1 MHLFRNKY
9 KVIALLSAFTLIATC
24 FSGCVSEGIVDETS
38 ETIDI
43 DIGSFYV
50 DEVTL
55 VPADPDP
62 ITTEGPEVTTAPE
75 VTASPEVTTEPPEV
89 TTEPPEVTTA
99 PPEVTTTP
107 PEITT
112 TPPEVTT
119 TPPEVTTAPPEV
131 TTAPPEVTTEPPEV
145 TTAPPEVTTE
155 PPEVTTAPPEVT
167 TEPPEVTTAPPEVT
181 TEPPEVTTEPPEV
194 TTTPPESTTEPPVT
208 TKDPVSSGLSNEVEN
223 LQNGEAAIPLAV
235 TVIPSGTLVKSGGDA
250 VIDYSNT
257 ADGYIMVKY
266 QNDTGKRI
274 KVQVKGPKT
283 TYSYN
288 LTPGKWEAFPLSDE
302 DGTYKIGVYL
312 NVEGT
317 KYATVVSLTV
327 NVKLK
332 EPFAPFVR
340 SNQYV
345 DFDNAPN
352 TVRKAAEI
360 CNGLETLD
368 KVNAVY
374 QYVVRNFKYDTHLAS
389 TVKSGYLPDLDKVL
403 ESKKGICFDYAAM
416 MAGMLRSQGVPCKLI
431 VGYAGSEY
439 HAWISVW
446 SEKTGWIEG
455 VVYFNGTTWSRMD
468 PTFASTGAHS
478 NAIMNYINDDAN
490 YTVKYIY

>member
-1 MHLFRNKY
+1 MAIILM
-9 KVIALLSAFTLIATC
+9 VAC
-24 FSGCVSEGIVDETS
+24 FSGCVGEGIVDETS
-38 ETIDI
+38 DTIY
-43 DIGSFYV
+43 IGSIYV
-50 DEVTL
+50 DEITL
-55 VPADPDP
+55 VSADPDP
-62 ITTEGPEVTTAPE
+62 ITTGESEVTTSSE
-75 VTASPEVTTEPPEV
+75 VTVSPEVTTTPPEV
-89 TTEPPEVTTA
+89 TTT

-119 TPPEVTTAPPEV
+119 TPPEVTT
-131 TTAPPEVTTEPPEV
+131 T
-145 TTAPPEVTTE
+145 
-155 PPEVTTAPPEVT
+155 
-167 TEPPEVTTAPPEVT
+167 
-181 TEPPEVTTEPPEV
+181 PPEV
-194 TTTPPESTTEPPVT
+194 TTTPPEVTTTPPEVTTTPPEVTTDPPEVTTTPPVSTTVPPADT
-208 TKDPVSSGLSNEVEN
+208 MDLVSSGLSNEADN
-223 LQNGEAAIPLAV
+223 LQNGEAAIPLSA
-235 TVIPSGTLVKSGGDA
+235 TVIPSGILVKSSADA

-257 ADGYIMVKY
+257 ADGYVMVKY
-266 QNDTGKRI
+266 PNDPGKRI

-302 DGTYKIGVYL
+302 DGRYKIGVYI

-317 KYATVVSLTV
+317 KYATVLSLTV
-327 NVKLK
+327 DVKLK
-332 EPFAPFVR
+332 DAFAPFIR

-360 CNGLETLD
+360 CKGLGTLD
-368 KVNAVY
+368 KVKAVY
-374 QYVVRNFKYDTHLAS
+374 QYVVRNFKYDTQLAS

-439 HAWISVW
+439 HAWINVW

-468 PTFASTGAHS
+468 PTFASSGSQS
-478 NAIMNYINDDAN
+478 NSIMDYINNDAN